1 LETKIGELKIDGTL
15 IKSIE
20 KGDESTIL
28 LLYDAS
34 FSVLMNVVSRYK
46 NNHEDRVSLINNAF
60 MKAISHIRDFTLG
73 TSYIAWIKTILK
85 REIID
90 DFRKNKR
97 KLLEVPMSF
106 VPETENLESIEW
118 DMDRE
123 LETKKVE
130 AILLKLPPA
139 TRTVFNL
146 FLWEDLGPSEIAEEL
161 TISIETVRW
170 HIKMARKLIRQQIE
184 KS

>member
-1 LETKIGELKIDGTL
+1 
-15 IKSIE
+15 
-20 KGDESTIL
+20 
-28 LLYDAS
+28 
-34 FSVLMNVVSRYK
+34 
-46 NNHEDRVSLINNAF
+46 
-60 MKAISHIRDFTLG
+60 
-73 TSYIAWIKTILK
+73 
-85 REIID
+85 
-90 DFRKNKR
+90 
-97 KLLEVPMSF
+97 MSF
-106 VPETENLESIEW
+106 VPETENLESIQW